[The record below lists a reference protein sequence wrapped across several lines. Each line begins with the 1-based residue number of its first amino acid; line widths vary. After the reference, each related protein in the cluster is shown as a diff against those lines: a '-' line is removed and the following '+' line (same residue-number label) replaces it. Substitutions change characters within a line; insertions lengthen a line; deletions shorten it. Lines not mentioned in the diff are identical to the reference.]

1 MNTAQGNPTQSLPY
15 EQHKEQIHFGPKK
28 PPFIELQWI
37 YLAEQSNLVW
47 ELCGFVEFTR
57 RIFLLNPTFF
67 KTVPKY
73 GQKTQLLTL
82 SFLNVWV
89 WDQQPHS
96 TFPLS
101 LPCLCRGESKGILFS
116 NTCWHKLRITVTA
129 RLTQIY
135 TFIHKVVIGNILY
148 ANPPIRLHFG
158 TTVAFPKSMLR
169 VKISTSSPEAHLLYL
184 NIFTLKIL
192 FGEKH

>member
-28 PPFIELQWI
+28 TPFIELQWI

-89 WDQQPHS
+89 WD
-96 TFPLS
+96 
-101 LPCLCRGESKGILFS
+101 
-116 NTCWHKLRITVTA
+116 
-129 RLTQIY
+129 
-135 TFIHKVVIGNILY
+135 
-148 ANPPIRLHFG
+148 
-158 TTVAFPKSMLR
+158 
-169 VKISTSSPEAHLLYL
+169 
-184 NIFTLKIL
+184 
-192 FGEKH
+192 